1 MASAIS
7 GAAPFSASEFIRKGE
22 ADRPWRKRGGGTPV
36 ERAARRRQPRQQ
48 LQQLQPLTSERSQQ
62 LQAYLTAQLSGIS
75 VSDTDILSALEPG
88 PLPRSRPGSVGRP
101 SSRGSSIGEQD
112 HVPAATASTVHA
124 QAPRRGSAAPS
135 VQGSLLLAAVPTVER
150 WPARMSSTEGDR
162 RGHITRDRDPLTPD
176 LDRPGT
182 ADTSSSRGTF
192 RHNPARALP
201 GSQLPPDGNMRTE
214 EGNITGQQQSR
225 RDGNSSSSGSAK
237 GLPRVAA
244 PQLLV
249 DLEGFVNRELN
260 LRGVAGPEHTGHLA
274 RLAIFSECFEAFVKH
289 CTTYQ
294 PL

>member
-162 RGHITRDRDPLTPD
+162 RGHITRDPLTPD

-225 RDGNSSSSGSAK
+225 RDGNSTSTGAF
-237 GLPRVAA
+237 PN
-244 PQLLV
+244 
-249 DLEGFVNRELN
+249 NR
-260 LRGVAGPEHTGHLA
+260 
-274 RLAIFSECFEAFVKH
+274 
-289 CTTYQ
+289 
-294 PL
+294 